1 VREEMEDGVVY
12 IRLKNLRVREIERG
26 NTVVRGRWKHRKSK
40 FSKVKV
46 KPKSRSKANAYT

>member
-1 VREEMEDGVVY
+1 MEDGVVY